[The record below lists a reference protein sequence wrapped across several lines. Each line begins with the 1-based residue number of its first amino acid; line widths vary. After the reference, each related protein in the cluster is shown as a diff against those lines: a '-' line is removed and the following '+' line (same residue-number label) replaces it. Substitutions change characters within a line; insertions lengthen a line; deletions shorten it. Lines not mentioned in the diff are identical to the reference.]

1 VALLLKK
8 SLGDYLAKIRELF
21 TGKTKIRLTCAGTA
35 GNTPIGSALSI
46 LIGCCCG
53 KI

>member
-1 VALLLKK
+1 VGLLLKK
-8 SLGDYLAKIRELF
+8 SVGDDLAKIKELV

-35 GNTPIGSALSI
+35 GNTPIGIVLSI
-46 LIGCCCG
+46 LIGCCSG